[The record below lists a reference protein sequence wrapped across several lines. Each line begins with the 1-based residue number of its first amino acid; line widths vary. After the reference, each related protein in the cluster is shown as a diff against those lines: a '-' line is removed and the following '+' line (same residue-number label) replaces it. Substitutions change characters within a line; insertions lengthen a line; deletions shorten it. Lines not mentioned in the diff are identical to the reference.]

1 MAISDLVDE
10 LQQAAEGSRK
20 LDTAIALI
28 IGWRRRVEQTENTEN
43 DGGPSRRVLWLV
55 PSSNDVG
62 KVPFFTSSIDAAFE
76 LAREISPDDEVGV
89 SWAGGINT
97 AVLGESGYFHAAT
110 PALALCAA
118 ALFLKMQK
126 NGD

>member
-10 LQQAAEGSRK
+10 LQQAPEGSRK

-43 DGGPSRRVLWLV
+43 DGGTSRRVLWLV